1 MTGDRCQDMSS
12 TNRQAADA
20 TGNHGMGERAQEFDT
35 LVLGLGKTGLSCVR
49 FLAGMGERL
58 GVADTRQEPP
68 ALADLER
75 RFPDTPFF
83 AGEFQPDLLCRA
95 RRLVVSPGIAPHHPA
110 IRAAARAGVEIM
122 GDVEIFCRNINA
134 PLVAV
139 TGSNGKSTVVSLL
152 ARMLERAGLRAG
164 LGGNIGTPALDLLAR
179 PAPDYYV
186 LELSSFQLETLRSHR
201 PVAAAVLNV
210 SADHLDRH
218 ESMADYA
225 QAKDNI
231 HAGDGAMIIN
241 LDDEIVCAMQRPGR
255 RAISYSL
262 TRAGADFRIL
272 EQAGEAWLA
281 RGDEALLRQSELRVQ
296 GRHNLAN
303 VLACL
308 GLGSAL
314 DLPLPAMLEA
324 VRDFSGLPHRCE
336 RVAGVNGVTWIN
348 DSKGTNVGAAL
359 AALQGLSDNRKN
371 ILLIAG
377 GDGKGADF
385 SPLADAIGKH
395 VKATILMGKSAREIA
410 AIVPSGNPVF
420 YATGMEAA
428 VTSAARLA
436 QPGDTVLLSPACAS
450 TDMFKDFTER
460 GNTFKHCVT
469 GIKSRP
475 VGDTVS
481 DWMPEQ
487 ACPGMLL
494 PGVRHDEGGAGDT
507 ATPSSF
513 PRTRESSKTT
523 GRPEGDTE

>member
-1 MTGDRCQDMSS
+1 MTGDWCQDMGS
-12 TNRQAADA
+12 TNTQAAGA
-20 TGNHGMGERAQEFDT
+20 TGNHGMTERAEGFDT
-35 LVLGLGKTGLSCVR
+35 LVLGLGRTGLSCIR
-49 FLAGMGERL
+49 FLAGTGERL

-68 ALADLER
+68 GLADLQR
-75 RFPDTPFF
+75 RFPGTPFF

-95 RRLVVSPGIAPHHPA
+95 RRLVVSPGIAPDHPA

-139 TGSNGKSTVVSLL
+139 TGSNGKSTVASLL
-152 ARMLERAGLRAG
+152 AQMLERAGLRAG

-186 LELSSFQLETLRSHR
+186 LELSSFQLETLLSHR

-218 ESMADYA
+218 AGMGDYA
-225 QAKDNI
+225 RAKENI
-231 HAGDGAMIIN
+231 HAGGGAMIIN
-241 LDDEIVCAMQRPGR
+241 LDDEIVRSMQRPGR
-255 RAISYSL
+255 RMISYSL
-262 TRAGADFRIL
+262 ARSGADFRL
-272 EQAGEAWLA
+272 MERDGEAWLA
-281 RGDEALLRQSELRVQ
+281 RRDEALLRQSELRIH

-308 GLGSAL
+308 ALGSAL
-314 DLPLPAMLEA
+314 DLPLPAMLDA

-336 RVAGVNGVTWIN
+336 RVAGINGVNWIN
-348 DSKGTNVGAAL
+348 DSKGTNVGATL
-359 AALQGLSDNRKN
+359 AALQGLSENRRN

-385 SPLADAIGKH
+385 SPLADAIGRH

-410 AIVPSGNPVF
+410 AVVPAGGTIF

-428 VTSAARLA
+428 VSTAARLA

-450 TDMFKDFTER
+450 TDMFTDFTER
-460 GNTFKHCVT
+460 GNAFKHCVA
-469 GIKSRP
+469 GIGGRP
-475 VGDTVS
+475 AGDKVS

-487 ACPGMLL
+487 
-494 PGVRHDEGGAGDT
+494 VRHDEEAAGDT

-513 PRTRESSKTT
+513 PRRRESSKTT
-523 GRPEGDTE
+523 GRPEGDTSHKEEE